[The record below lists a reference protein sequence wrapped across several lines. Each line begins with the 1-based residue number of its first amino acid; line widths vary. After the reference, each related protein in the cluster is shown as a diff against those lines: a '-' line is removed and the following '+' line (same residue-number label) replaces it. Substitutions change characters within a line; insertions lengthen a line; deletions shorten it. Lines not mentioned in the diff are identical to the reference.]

1 MEESTYQ
8 ATAQAYADGVR
19 VLFAPSPSGGHS
31 DGAPSGAPTGERGG
45 RGPASPEELAGQA
58 DRLAPLSAELTQAA
72 SARLT
77 DADPAVRAQASTQ
90 LLAKALTDLEIS
102 AHLLQAA
109 EDEEDGLAWTEGAG
123 TERSAGGLGAT
134 EERLSILL
142 GEFETGLGL
151 VERGAAA
158 PRDLPTA
165 RVALSN
171 AVEDALDLIS
181 QRAGRTGQAA
191 LGGLL
196 GLGVA
201 QVAQAAG
208 VVGLDIARSLGQ
220 AEKVTH
226 LYNLFRDFAVKAY
239 DSLIALLGEQLARTA
254 AQKMVEWFEEIK
266 EGEQFGKLLERLY
279 ETQQTG
285 QELGQLVVQSRV
297 DLDKFTAAVQRVDGL
312 EASFAQQ
319 IDLSEKLLQ
328 GLKYLSFVPAAA
340 LPQGRLLMAAAYIV
354 LGAYVVW
361 AGGDYVDA
369 RHLERLDRV
378 PGVRHIVETHLAA
391 A

>member
-8 ATAQAYADGVR
+8 AAALAYADGVR
-19 VLFAPSPSGGHS
+19 VLFAPSGVL
-31 DGAPSGAPTGERGG
+31 TGERGG
-45 RGPASPEELAGQA
+45 LGPASPGELAEHA
-58 DRLAPLSAELTQAA
+58 ERLAPLSTELTQAA
-72 SARLT
+72 AARLT

-109 EDEEDGLAWTEGAG
+109 EDEEDGLAWTGGEG

-134 EERLSILL
+134 DERLNLLL
-142 GEFETGLGL
+142 GEGEAVPTA
-151 VERGAAA
+151 VERGEQP
-158 PRDLPTA
+158 PRNVRAA
-165 RVALSN
+165 RVMLSDSI
-171 AVEDALDLIS
+171 ADALDLIS
-181 QRAGRTGQAA
+181 ERASKSGQAA

-220 AEKVTH
+220 AEKVTR

-239 DSLIALLGEQLARTA
+239 DSLIALLGEQLAQTA
-254 AQKMVEWFEEIK
+254 AQKVVEWFEEVK
-266 EGEQFGKLLERLY
+266 EGEQFGKLLEQLY
-279 ETQQTG
+279 ETQRTG
-285 QELGQLVVQSRV
+285 QELGQLVAQSPADV
-297 DLDKFTAAVQRVDGL
+297 DKFAAATQRVDGL

-319 IDLSEKLLQ
+319 IDLSGKLLQ

-340 LPQGRLLMAAAYIV
+340 LPQGRLLMAVAYIV

-369 RHLERLDRV
+369 RRLERLDRV
-378 PGVRHIVETHLAA
+378 PGVRQVVEGHLA
-391 A
+391 